1 MALRVFGAGYSVYS
15 RILRLA
21 LLEKGVA
28 HDWVEVDIFGSDADR
43 EAQAMRHPFGKIPSI
58 DHDGL
63 VIYET
68 GAAVRY
74 LEQTAFGRVKLI
86 PKDPVERARA
96 DQIAGIVD
104 AYAYRGM
111 VWDLFVEGRK
121 PAPDQ
126 AVLARGTEMST
137 KVLDAVDALTGS
149 EGVLVGKKP
158 SLADCYFAPVLAYFV
173 RSPVGPE
180 MLGRSQRVAAW
191 WDVWRERPSM
201 RQTGY
206 PQEDS

>member
-28 HDWVEVDIFGSDADR
+28 HDWVEVDIFGSNADR
-43 EAQAMRHPFGKIPSI
+43 EAQAMRHPFGKIPSL

-63 VIYET
+63 TIYET

-74 LEQTAFGRVKLI
+74 LEQEAFGPVRLV
-86 PKDPVERARA
+86 PEDPAERARA

-111 VWDLFVEGRK
+111 VWDLFVECRK
-121 PAPDQ
+121 PAPD
-126 AVLARGTEMST
+126 ADVRARGVEMSA
-137 KVLDAVDALTGS
+137 KVLDAVDALAGTG
-149 EGVLVGKKP
+149 GALVGAGP

-173 RSPVGPE
+173 RSPAGPE
-180 MLGRSQRVAAW
+180 MLGRSQRIAAW

-201 RQTGY
+201 RETGY
-206 PQEDS
+206 PQEDG